1 MLSRANALG
10 AVTALGLLGPLG
22 IRVAAAAEHPDAGDM
37 KLLDGAI
44 SLERAAIKAYAD
56 ASAANLLSAPVAA
69 VLTQFSNDHT
79 AQRDALVLIMQESG
93 ATPGTDTTVLTL
105 TPPQN
110 EADVL
115 NNALTYERQIA
126 SYYLAAIPEF
136 KNRDF
141 AKTAGSIMGVDATH
155 VALLSEALRRNP
167 AYPGGFLA

>member
-10 AVTALGLLGPLG
+10 AFTALGLLGPIGL
-22 IRVAAAAEHPDAGDM
+22 RVAAAADRADPGDM

-56 ASAANLLSAPVAA
+56 ATAANILSAPVAA
-69 VLTQFSNDHT
+69 VLAQFSNDHA
-79 AQRDALVLIMQESG
+79 AQRDALAQIMQESG
-93 ATPGTDTTVLTL
+93 VTPGTDTTVLTL
-105 TPPQN
+105 NPPRT
-110 EADVL
+110 EADVMD
-115 NNALTYERQIA
+115 NALAFERQIA

-141 AKTAGSIMGVDATH
+141 AKTAGSILGVDATH

>member
-10 AVTALGLLGPLG
+10 AVTALGLFGPIGL
-22 IRVAAAAEHPDAGDM
+22 RVAAAADRLDAGDM

-44 SLERAAIKAYAD
+44 SLERAAIKAYED
-56 ASAANLLSAPVAA
+56 ATAANLLSAPVAS
-69 VLTQFSNDHT
+69 VLAQFSNDHA
-79 AQRDALVLIMQESG
+79 AQRDALVLIMQQSG
-93 ATPGTDTTVLTL
+93 STPGTDTTALSL
-105 TPPQN
+105 NAPRN

-115 NNALTYERQIA
+115 ENALAFERQLA
-126 SYYLAAIPEF
+126 SYYLAAIPAF

-141 AKTAGSIMGVDATH
+141 AKTAGSILGVDATH

>member
-10 AVTALGLLGPLG
+10 AVTALGLLGPIEL
-22 IRVAAAAEHPDAGDM
+22 RVAAAADHLDANDM

-44 SLERAAIKAYAD
+44 ALERAAIKAYAD
-56 ASAANLLSAPVAA
+56 ATASNLLSAPVAA
-69 VLTQFSNDHT
+69 VLTQFSNDHA
-79 AQRDALVLIMQESG
+79 AQRDALTSIMQESG
-93 ATPGTDTTVLTL
+93 ATPGSDTTVLTL
-105 TPPQN
+105 NPPQN

-115 NNALTYERQIA
+115 NNALAFERQLA

-141 AKTAGSIMGVDATH
+141 AKTAGSILGVDATH
-155 VALLSEALRRNP
+155 VALLSEALRRTP